1 MTDLPLAPRT
11 DHFVGSVIDSS
22 TSLLAGQSHDIVK
35 FAMGAP
41 GEDLIPV
48 EQLDEISGRYSFG
61 RYDYGETPGEPK
73 LIDQIVELTAQHGHP
88 TSADRIVV
96 TSGAMQGL
104 DIVCKLFVSPGDLV
118 IVEGPTY
125 TNANATALS
134 YGARLLE
141 APTDDHGMV
150 VDALED
156 LVRFSGQI
164 PKVIYCIPNFQNPT
178 GTTMPAHRRQRLI
191 ELADRW
197 NAVIVDDDP
206 YGVLR
211 FEGEREATFHELS
224 PLNPRI
230 VSVRTFSKILAPGL
244 RVGWMDLDPRLKAL
258 VIAAKQAM
266 DTCTSV
272 PQQHLVA
279 DFVAGGHLQEHLD
292 RVVPMYRER
301 RDRMRS
307 AIAASFGDRAV
318 TTHPAGGFFLWMSL
332 RRELS
337 GIDTQ
342 SLMADA
348 IASGVAY
355 IPGPAFSTRGAF
367 RNDLR
372 LCFATNEPERIDEG
386 VRRLADVM
394 HAAAGI
400 EVGA

>member
-1 MTDLPLAPRT
+1 MTALPFAPRT
-11 DHFVGSVIDSS
+11 RGFVGSVIDSS

-48 EQLDEISGRYSFG
+48 ERLDELSGRYTSG
-61 RYDYGETPGEPK
+61 RYDYGETAGEPK
-73 LIDQIVELTAQHGHP
+73 LIEQIVELTAQHGHP
-88 TSADRIVV
+88 TSPDRIVV
-96 TSGAMQGL
+96 TNGAMQGL
-104 DIVCKLFVSPGDLV
+104 DIVCKLFVEQGDLV

-141 APTDDHGMV
+141 APTDEHGMV

-156 LVRFSGQI
+156 LVRFSGQV
-164 PKVIYCIPNFQNPT
+164 PKIIYCIPNFQNPT
-178 GTTMPAHRRQRLI
+178 GTTMPASRRRRLV

-197 NAVIVDDDP
+197 NAVLVDDDP
-206 YGVLR
+206 YGILR

-244 RVGWMDLDPRLKAL
+244 RIGWMDVDPELKPL
-258 VIAAKQAM
+258 IIAAKQAM

-279 DFVAGGHLQEHLD
+279 DFVAAGYLEEHLQ
-292 RVVPMYRER
+292 RVVPLYRER
-301 RDRMRS
+301 RDRMRT
-307 AIAASFGDRAV
+307 ALADTFGDRAV
-318 TTHPAGGFFLWMSL
+318 ATDPAGGFFLWMAL
-332 RRELS
+332 R
-337 GIDTQ
+337 GDFAGVDTQ
-342 SLMADA
+342 ALVPEA
-348 IASGVAY
+348 IAAGVAY

-367 RNDLR
+367 RSDLR
-372 LCFATNEPERIDEG
+372 LCFATNEPGRIDEG
-386 VRRLADVM
+386 VKRLAEVIAT
-394 HAAAGI
+394 AAERRHG
-400 EVGA
+400 